1 MPTTDLPDSDYPETD
16 PAPQQLPVLPLP
28 DGVIFPD
35 MVVTVTMQSPE
46 AQQILASTQDGRL
59 LLVPRIDGI
68 YARVG
73 VIATIEDQDSLP
85 DGSPTVTLRAH
96 ARARVGSGVVGATNG
111 LWVDV
116 HPITEPRPDA
126 ETLRLATEY
135 RAAATNLLE
144 RVGGRRMAGMVP
156 PTDEPGTLADSI
168 AYWPDLS
175 LEQRVELLE
184 AIDVK
189 VRLEL
194 ATEWVKE
201 ALAER
206 EVRDKIQ
213 QDVSNDLES
222 SQREAILRR
231 QMAAIQTELGEADGD
246 AIADYRA
253 KLEELK
259 AADEAGQSVAEGVI
273 SAIEKEINRL
283 ERTGNESM
291 EANWIRTWLDTVFDI
306 PWTSRS
312 VERLDL
318 GQAREILDADH
329 TGLSEVKDRLVEHL
343 AVRKLRTDRDITDDV
358 GSRRGGVILA
368 LVGPPGVGKTSLGE
382 SVARSLGRDFVRLA
396 LGGIRDE
403 AEIRGH
409 RRTYVGA
416 RPGRLVAALTEAGS
430 MNPVIL
436 LDEIDK
442 VSGGWQGDP
451 SAALLEVLDPAQN
464 HSFRDHYLEFELD
477 LSDVVFIATANVI
490 DTIPGPLLDRLELIS
505 LDGYTETEKTT
516 IARDH
521 LLPRLVKR
529 NGLRPDEVEIT
540 DEALA
545 GIAADYTREAGV
557 RRLERQLDK
566 AIRKTATKIASQALD
581 ELTQD
586 PAQDADELTR
596 DPAQDAGELTRDPAL
611 EELARDPAVEELAR
625 DPALEELTRDP
636 AQDAD
641 GGNPEPEDPPM
652 QHDPIVIT
660 EDDLADL
667 LGKPIPREQVTD
679 RIDRPGIA
687 TGLAVTGAGGDVLFV
702 ETALVDG
709 DGEAILTGQL
719 GDVMKESAA
728 IVRSLVS
735 TKSEGLGYSM
745 PENKRVHVH
754 FPAGAVPKDGP
765 SAGVTMTTALASLL
779 SGRKVRSDLAMTGEV
794 TLQGRVLPIGGVKQK
809 VLAAHRAGLTTVI
822 LPKDNG
828 QDLDDIPDDVREA
841 MTIELVADVDR
852 VLEIALT

>member
-1 MPTTDLPDSDYPETD
+1 MPTTDSPETTPSDNPAND
-16 PAPQQLPVLPLP
+16 PTNDSGHPPVEQLPVLPLP
-28 DGVIFPD
+28 DGVILPD

-46 AQQILASTQDGRL
+46 AKQILTSVRDGRL
-59 LLVPRIDGI
+59 LLVPRIDGV

-73 VIATIEDQDSLP
+73 VIATIENQDALP

-116 HPITEPRPDA
+116 HPVNEPEPDR
-126 ETLRLATEY
+126 ETTILATTY
-135 RAAATNLLE
+135 RAAATNLLD
-144 RVGGRRMAGMVP
+144 RVGGRRLVGALP
-156 PTDEPGTLADSI
+156 PVDEPGTLADSI

-175 LEQRVELLE
+175 MEQRVELLE
-184 AIDVK
+184 ATDVK
-189 VRLEL
+189 TRLEL
-194 ATEWVKE
+194 ATEWVKT
-201 ALAER
+201 ALAEYEIR
-206 EVRDKIQ
+206 EKINK
-213 QDVSNDLES
+213 DVSEDLENT
-222 SQREAILRR
+222 QREAILRR
-231 QMAAIQTELGEADGD
+231 QMAAIQSELGQADGD
-246 AIADYRA
+246 VIGEYRA
-253 KLEELK
+253 KLAELLDSESP
-259 AADEAGQSVAEGVI
+259 ALSETTAT
-273 SAIEKEINRL
+273 AIEKEIDRL

-291 EANWIRTWLDTVFDI
+291 EANWIRTWLDSVFDI
-306 PWTSRS
+306 PWANRS

-318 GQAREILDADH
+318 DEARTILDADH
-329 TGLSEVKDRLVEHL
+329 TGLNEVKDRLIEHL
-343 AVRKLRTDRDITDDV
+343 AVRKLRTEREISDRP

-505 LDGYTETEKTT
+505 LDGYTEVEKTT

-521 LLPRLVKR
+521 LLPRLVER
-529 NGLRPDEVEIT
+529 NGLRSDEVVIT

-545 GIAADYTREAGV
+545 GIAANYTREAGV

-566 AIRKTATKIASQALD
+566 AIRKTATKIASRNLD
-581 ELTQD
+581 EVAEQNRAESEQASAT
-586 PAQDADELTR
+586 DA
-596 DPAQDAGELTRDPAL
+596 
-611 EELARDPAVEELAR
+611 AVSSVGTTAE
-625 DPALEELTRDP
+625 
-636 AQDAD
+636 
-641 GGNPEPEDPPM
+641 
-652 QHDPIVIT
+652 PIVIT
-660 EDDLADL
+660 EEDLADL
-667 LGKPIPREQVTD
+667 LGKPIPQEQVTD

-709 DGEAILTGQL
+709 EGEAILTGQL

-735 TKSEGLGYSM
+735 TRSEALGFSM
-745 PENKRVHVH
+745 PQNKRLHVH

-765 SAGVTMTTALASLL
+765 SAGVTMTTALVSLL
-779 SGRKVRSDLAMTGEV
+779 TGRLVRSDLAMTGEV
-794 TLQGRVLPIGGVKQK
+794 TLGGRVLPIGGVKQK

-822 LPKDNG
+822 LPAENG
-828 QDLDDIPDDVREA
+828 KDLDDIPEEVREA
-841 MTIELVADVDR
+841 MTIELVDDVDR
-852 VLEIALT
+852 LLEIALSDQVAAAA

>member
-1 MPTTDLPDSDYPETD
+1 MPTTDTSDSTAPDRGGNHNPDAE
-16 PAPQQLPVLPLP
+16 QLPVLPLP
-28 DGVIFPD
+28 DGVILPD

-46 AQQILASTQDGRL
+46 ARQILNSVSNGRL
-59 LLVPRIDGI
+59 LVVPRIDGV
-68 YARVG
+68 YASVG
-73 VIATIEDQDSLP
+73 VIATIADQDSLP

-96 ARARVGSGVVGATNG
+96 DRAKVGAGVIGATNG
-111 LWVDV
+111 LWVAA
-116 HPITEPRPDA
+116 HPLPEPKPDR
-126 ETLRLATEY
+126 ETIDLATVY
-135 RAAATNLLE
+135 RAAATNLLD
-144 RVGGRRMAGMVP
+144 RVGGRRMVGALP
-156 PTDEPGTLADSI
+156 PVDQPGTLADSI

-175 LEQRVELLE
+175 IEQRVELLE
-184 AIDVK
+184 TADVK
-189 VRLEL
+189 ERLRL

-201 ALAER
+201 ALAEFEIR
-206 EVRDKIQ
+206 EKIQ
-213 QDVSNDLES
+213 KDVSEDLES

-231 QMAAIQTELGEADGD
+231 QMSAIQSELGEADGD
-246 AIADYRA
+246 VIAEYRQ
-253 KLEELK
+253 KLTTLTEAE
-259 AADEAGQSVAEGVI
+259 AAPEATLE
-273 SAIEKEINRL
+273 AIEKEINRL

-291 EANWIRTWLDTVFDI
+291 EANWIRTWLDNVFDL
-306 PWTSRS
+306 PWTERS
-312 VERLDL
+312 VERLELDE
-318 GQAREILDADH
+318 ARAILDADH
-329 TGLSEVKDRLVEHL
+329 TGLAEVKDRLIEHL
-343 AVRKLRTDRDITDDV
+343 AVRKLRTERNVTDDP
-358 GSRRGGVILA
+358 SHRRGGAILA

-382 SVARSLGRDFVRLA
+382 SVARSLGRNFVRLA

-477 LSDVVFIATANVI
+477 LSDVVFIATANVL
-490 DTIPGPLLDRLELIS
+490 DTIPGPLLDRLELIN
-505 LDGYTETEKTT
+505 LDGYTEVEKTT

-521 LLPRLVKR
+521 LMPRLLKR
-529 NGLRPDEVEIT
+529 NGLEPDEIDVT
-540 DEALA
+540 DDALA
-545 GIAADYTREAGV
+545 HIATRYTREAGV

-566 AIRKTATKIASQALD
+566 VIRKTATKIASRTLD
-581 ELTQD
+581 DIAAGGDHAAIDDNPGTD
-586 PAQDADELTR
+586 GNPAT
-596 DPAQDAGELTRDPAL
+596 
-611 EELARDPAVEELAR
+611 
-625 DPALEELTRDP
+625 
-636 AQDAD
+636 AD
-641 GGNPEPEDPPM
+641 G
-652 QHDPIVIT
+652 PIVIT
-660 EDDLADL
+660 DEDLADL
-667 LGKPIPREQVTD
+667 LGKPIPEEQVQD

-728 IVRSLVS
+728 IVRSLVN
-735 TKSEGLGYSM
+735 TKAEALGFTM
-745 PENKRVHVH
+745 PDGKRFHIH

-765 SAGVTMTTALASLL
+765 SAGVTMTTALTSLL
-779 SGRKVRSDLAMTGEV
+779 TGRTVRDDLAMTGEV

-809 VLAAHRAGLTTVI
+809 VLAAHRAGLNTVL

-828 QDLDDIPDDVREA
+828 QDLEDIPEEVRDA
-841 MTIELVADVDR
+841 MDIHLVGDVDQL
-852 VLEIALT
+852 LELALEPASATAPAA